1 MPMYRRIFA
10 GLLLSGAAA
19 LAGAV
24 TLPSDLMRPTPA
36 LAVRGYAER
45 WMFSIEIESDDGAG
59 IERCGKILAAHGLLQ
74 TLSKTASSADPVLHF
89 KLSSNKEY
97 AQADTEADDVL
108 FAVQHANCPG
118 RLTWTVASKL
128 VPAAPPPVK

>member
-10 GLLLSGAAA
+10 GLLLSGAAVF
-19 LAGAV
+19 AGAV

-45 WMFSIEIESDDGAG
+45 WMFSIEIESDDGVG

-89 KLSSNKEY
+89 KLSSSKEY
-97 AQADTEADDVL
+97 AQADTGADEAWL
-108 FAVQHANCPG
+108 AVRQANCPG

-128 VPAAPPPVK
+128 VPAALPPVK